1 MDSLESTNLQNK
13 KMKKILV
20 TLVGMLLALNTV
32 AQNKGI
38 DFLLN
43 KLYDGGKSNY
53 VMIIAH
59 RGNWRNAPENSLQGY
74 KQCIDGGID
83 GIEIDV
89 HMTKDSAIVIM
100 HDDTLDRTTTGKGLV
115 SDYTLEQIKQ
125 LNLKSPIGVVTRQKV
140 PTLDE
145 VLDLCKDKVLI
156 QVDKW
161 QPIKEKVIEVIRNH
175 NMQRLVILRGTFDSK
190 TYKEKYKKLLRDFIF
205 SPVVVCN
212 GKTDNQKLD
221 DYMRNIH
228 SPIMSLSF
236 KRDDYPILERASEM
250 KKHGFRIWY
259 NSLWAT
265 FNGGHDDELA
275 LDNPDESYGWLLA
288 KGANIIFSD
297 NPFLLLDYLKEK
309 GRR

>member
-1 MDSLESTNLQNK
+1 MR
-13 KMKKILV
+13 KIIV
-20 TLVGMLLALNTV
+20 TLVSMLLGLNAV

-125 LNLKSPIGVVTRQKV
+125 LNLKYSNRGCYPSKSTDTGGSIRLMQ
-140 PTLDE
+140 
-145 VLDLCKDKVLI
+145 
-156 QVDKW
+156 W
-161 QPIKEKVIEVIRNH
+161 Q
-175 NMQRLVILRGTFDSK
+175 G
-190 TYKEKYKKLLRDFIF
+190 
-205 SPVVVCN
+205 
-212 GKTDNQKLD
+212 
-221 DYMRNIH
+221 
-228 SPIMSLSF
+228 
-236 KRDDYPILERASEM
+236 
-250 KKHGFRIWY
+250 
-259 NSLWAT
+259 
-265 FNGGHDDELA
+265 
-275 LDNPDESYGWLLA
+275 SY
-288 KGANIIFSD
+288 SS
-297 NPFLLLDYLKEK
+297 
-309 GRR
+309 

>member
-1 MDSLESTNLQNK
+1 
-13 KMKKILV
+13 
-20 TLVGMLLALNTV
+20 
-32 AQNKGI
+32 
-38 DFLLN
+38 
-43 KLYDGGKSNY
+43 
-53 VMIIAH
+53 MIIAH

-140 PTLDE
+140 PTLEE
-145 VLDLCKDKVLI
+145 VLDLCNGKVLI

-161 QPIKEKVIEVIRNH
+161 QPIKAKVIEIIRKYK
-175 NMQRLVILRGTFDSK
+175 MQKQIILRGTFNSN
-190 TYKEKYKKLLRDFIF
+190 TYNKNYRELLDGCIF
-205 SPVVVCN
+205 SPVVIRN

-221 DYMRNIH
+221 DYMTNIK

-236 KRDDYPILERASEM
+236 KRDDFPVLNRANEM
-250 KKHGFRIWY
+250 KSHGFRIWY
-259 NSLWAT
+259 NSLWDT

-275 LDNPDESYGWLLA
+275 LDNPDESYGWLLE

-297 NPFLLLDYLKEK
+297 NPFLLLDYLTKK

>member
-1 MDSLESTNLQNK
+1 MR
-13 KMKKILV
+13 KIIV
-20 TLVGMLLALNTV
+20 TLVSMLLGLNAV

-38 DFLLN
+38 DFILN

-140 PTLDE
+140 PTLEE
-145 VLDLCKDKVLI
+145 VLDLCNGKVLI

-161 QPIKEKVIEVIRNH
+161 QPIKAKVIEIIRKYK
-175 NMQRLVILRGTFDSK
+175 MQKQIILRGTFNSN
-190 TYKEKYKKLLRDFIF
+190 TYNKNYRELLDGCIF

-221 DYMRNIH
+221 DYMTNIKT
-228 SPIMSLSF
+228 PIMSLS
-236 KRDDYPILERASEM
+236 LSEM
-250 KKHGFRIWY
+250 
-259 NSLWAT
+259 
-265 FNGGHDDELA
+265 
-275 LDNPDESYGWLLA
+275 
-288 KGANIIFSD
+288 IF
-297 NPFLLLDYLKEK
+297 LY
-309 GRR
+309 